1 MVVQHKAH
9 SHSRHVDLAKTY
21 AVLLR
26 NLYKTLFNIQMRKR
40 AEEEDNALL
49 RGVLEKADRG
59 KQQSEEDTLTRPE
72 REILADWREKRRKLT
87 VLEMR
92 VLQSVFV
99 LKELGGSD
107 VD

>member
-1 MVVQHKAH
+1 M
-9 SHSRHVDLAKTY
+9 
-21 AVLLR
+21 LLR

-40 AEEEDNALL
+40 AEQEENSLL

-59 KQQSEEDTLTRPE
+59 DQYDESSLTRPE
-72 REILADWREKRRKLT
+72 REILAEWTEKRRKLT